1 MLKENLCRVLSLFLC
16 LALLGGCGGDSAP
29 QGNSDEDITAAFEEL
44 LAADYEV
51 YYLLFADGLPVDR
64 AGEREL
70 DGALYYPVTSQRF
83 PNREA
88 LKKRLEEVY
97 AKEETVEACWR
108 PPMQREIPPL
118 PSGTAP
124 CGAAP
129 PAPSLPWGTR
139 WWRTA
144 SASPAAAPTLPPP
157 FPSRRRGWTAPF
169 MRRQ

>member
-97 AKEETVEACWR
+97 AKEETVEA
-108 PPMQREIPPL
+108 L
-118 PSGTAP
+118 L
-124 CGAAP
+124 AAP
-129 PAPSLPWGTR
+129 DAKGNPALAQRDGALWRSAACAVSALGYEVVEDSIRLTGRRSDLTATFSFQEVITR
-139 WWRTA
+139 T
-144 SASPAAAPTLPPP
+144 
-157 FPSRRRGWTAPF
+157 
-169 MRRQ
+169 